1 MQEICLFF
9 WLEWVVDTIP
19 VVDSPELMVLNPSPS
34 VMVLGDGALKTWVDQ
49 EDQVLWMLLVA
60 LMALSLVN

>member
-9 WLEWVVDTIP
+9 WLEWVEDTIP

-34 VMVLGDGALKTWVDQ
+34 VMVLGDGALKRWVDQ